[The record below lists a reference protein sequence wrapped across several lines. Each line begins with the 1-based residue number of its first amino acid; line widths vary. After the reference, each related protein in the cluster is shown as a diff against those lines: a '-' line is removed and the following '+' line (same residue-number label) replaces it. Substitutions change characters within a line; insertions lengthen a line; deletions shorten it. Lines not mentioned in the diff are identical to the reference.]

1 MPDTPPHTLGDL
13 AHRHALELRGD
24 PQREIHGVATLAAAG
39 PDQLSFLANPAY
51 RPTLADTSA
60 GAVVLAADDA
70 DASPVDCLVAD
81 DPYLAYARIAR
92 DFDRRPLASP
102 GIHPGAHVEPSARLG
117 DGVHVGAGAVIGA
130 NCEIGDGCMIGPG
143 CVLGPDCSVGAGSRL
158 TANVTLADGVQLGR
172 RVLVHPGAVLG
183 ADGFGIAFAGDR
195 WEKVPQLGRVVVGDD
210 CEIGANTTIDRGA
223 IEDTVLEADVRIDN
237 LVQIGHNVRIG
248 AHTAIAGCAGIAG
261 STRIGRYCLVGGASG
276 IGGHLQIADRV
287 TITANSMVVKSIDEA
302 GSTWS
307 SGLPAMPQRAWNRVL
322 GRLKHIDELARLVR
336 RLAKNDGKPR

>member
-1 MPDTPPHTLGDL
+1 MPDTATHTLGDL
-13 AHRHALELRGD
+13 ARRHALELRGD
-24 PQREIHGVATLAAAG
+24 AGREIRGVATLSAAG
-39 PDQLSFLANPAY
+39 RDQLSFLANPAY
-51 RPTLADTSA
+51 RSALAETSA

-70 DASPVDCLVAD
+70 DRSPVDCLVAD

-92 DFDRRPLASP
+92 DFDHRPLP
-102 GIHPGAHVEPSARLG
+102 PTGVHPGAHIDSSARLG

-130 NCEIGDGCMIGPG
+130 ECEIGDGCTIGPG
-143 CVLGPDCSVGAGSRL
+143 CVLGPGCTVGAGSRL
-158 TANVTLADGVQLGR
+158 AANVTLADGVRLGR

-183 ADGFGIAFAGDR
+183 ADGFGIAFAGDH
-195 WEKVPQLGRVVVGDD
+195 WEKVPQLGRVIVGDD
-210 CEIGANTTIDRGA
+210 CEIGANSTIDRGA

-248 AHTAIAGCAGIAG
+248 AHTAIAGCVGIAG

-276 IGGHLQIADRV
+276 IGGHLEIADRV
-287 TITANSMVVKSIDEA
+287 TITANSMVVRSIDEA

-322 GRLKHIDELARLVR
+322 GHLRKIDELARRVR
-336 RLAKNDGKPR
+336 QMAKNDGDT